1 MILHHFFSQPTL
13 LAKDITLCLLN
24 DTEQTF
30 IIVDYELQDGVTYVK
45 EIKNEAGKPFGKW
58 DLYRSTP

>member
-1 MILHHFFSQPTL
+1 MTLDHFFSQPTL

-45 EIKNEAGKPFGKW
+45 EIKNEAGKPFGK
-58 DLYRSTP
+58 